1 MTILA
6 AIVKAGTMEK
16 LMDPVTSDSEL
27 EEGEI
32 ANDEIEIISEIIHR
46 PPIKPQMLNSGK
58 SVLETNLVSSRKPDS
73 FTETRLHS
81 SKHAGS
87 GTNSGG
93 NNGKIELKPIGGLKP
108 TQRSSREKSSVPS
121 KRKSPPNTLKRLGQ
135 SRSRLDSNSSSRNRF
150 SGSRS
155 NRERV
160 PSNQVRKEEKPG
172 NSVTIGSEDS
182 KDKRWKQSFEL
193 ITPGSVE
200 SMEED
205 SGSDDDEEIKLR
217 IEALNSV
224 VANAKP
230 KENLNSDVTI
240 PQINSMSELVISS
253 GIQEGE
259 EGDEEDEDED
269 EELLRAQ
276 LLIEVARKQ
285 TKDLE
290 VQMQP
295 EQKDKRVDEPPLLNP
310 VIERRNPPTK
320 APLKPIHIPKADRLV
335 IDLRNDS
342 SDSSDDEEYNM
353 ENSIS
358 ALLKTVR
365 KTVEEKNAAIPHAL
379 SHLPRN
385 QQEEYQRLKQEIRRR
400 ENELLK
406 QGAPKVP
413 TCVPPQLDNISKG
426 DSSVSIQH
434 SAPQESRV
442 GSTATGSEKPILVPS
457 KTDPAQSAGKDL
469 SISSPK
475 PCTKLTTSRR
485 QSPTIPPPTI
495 PFGTNAKENERSVE
509 NNKKLGETL
518 AAKPHATSTPRASDG
533 PKTKSPLKSNESSSP
548 KLIALKQQL
557 LHKKRDLAMTK
568 ETLKNQLGLVDKNR
582 LLWLNSSQEVNRLRA
597 LLQTAEETER
607 QLRTQLT
614 NSQLQTQRLKT
625 KMQSIERQ
633 VTVLNSGI
641 GTHRTR
647 RVSAKFRPKL
657 TTQPGLNSSAANF
670 ILPPLTP
677 LRVKPRV
684 FAKALAKTN
693 HLTYRKPTEAAIDS
707 AVSIKGAVQTKTK
720 QSFPNVLEGSKILH
734 DEHWLYG
741 TLGDDWSHPN
751 NISSYPIWSPHGHA
765 SRFLN
770 EEFRLDSSLV
780 VCRFQLDSTCCQMV
794 PCPFQHLPQ
803 TDARRQEKSSP
814 VVSKNT
820 ARLATLA
827 LLQLTF

>member
-6 AIVKAGTMEK
+6 AIVKAGMMEK
-16 LMDPVTSDSEL
+16 LTDPVTSDSEL

-32 ANDEIEIISEIIHR
+32 ANDDIEIISEFIRH
-46 PPIKPQMLNSGK
+46 PPIKSQMLNSRK
-58 SVLETNLVSSRKPDS
+58 SVLETNVVSSRKPDS
-73 FTETRLHS
+73 FTENRLHS
-81 SKHAGS
+81 TKHPGS
-87 GTNSGG
+87 GINSGG
-93 NNGKIELKPIGGLKP
+93 NSGKMELKHVGGLKP
-108 TQRSSREKSSVPS
+108 AQRSSRGKSSVSS
-121 KRKSPPNTLKRLGQ
+121 KRKSPPRMLKRLGQ
-135 SRSRLDSNSSSRNRF
+135 SRSRMDSNSSSRNRF

-155 NRERV
+155 NREKV
-160 PSNQVRKEEKPG
+160 PSNQARKEEKPG
-172 NSVTIGSEDS
+172 NSVTIGSEES

-205 SGSDDDEEIKLR
+205 SGSDVDEEIKLR

-224 VANAKP
+224 VVNAKP
-230 KENLNSDVTI
+230 KEISNSDVTL
-240 PQINSMSELVISS
+240 PQTNSMPEPLISS
-253 GIQEGE
+253 GIQEEEE
-259 EGDEEDEDED
+259 EGDDED

-295 EQKDKRVDEPPLLNP
+295 EQKDKKVDEPLMLNP
-310 VIERRNPPTK
+310 VIERRNLPTK
-320 APLKPIHIPKADRLV
+320 VPLKPIHIPKADRLV

-342 SDSSDDEEYNM
+342 SDSSDEEEYNV
-353 ENSIS
+353 ESSIA
-358 ALLKTVR
+358 ALLRTAR
-365 KTVEEKNAAIPHAL
+365 QTVEERNAAIPHAL

-385 QQEEYQRLKQEIRRR
+385 QQEEYQRLKQEILRR
-400 ENELLK
+400 ENQLLK
-406 QGAPKVP
+406 QGASKVP
-413 TCVPPQLDNISKG
+413 TLVLPQLDNIPKG
-426 DSSVSIQH
+426 DLSASVQQP
-434 SAPQESRV
+434 ATQESRV
-442 GSTATGSEKPILVPS
+442 VSRTTTYEKPILVSS
-457 KTDPAQSAGKDL
+457 KIDLVHSAGKDR
-469 SISSPK
+469 SAASPK
-475 PCTKLTTSRR
+475 PSVELTTSRR
-485 QSPTIPPPTI
+485 QAPIIPPPTV
-495 PFGTNAKENERSVE
+495 PFGANAKENELNVE

-518 AAKPHATSTPRASDG
+518 AAKSHATVSTPRASDG
-533 PKTKSPLKSNESSSP
+533 PKIKSPLKSNESSSP

-582 LLWLNSSQEVNRLRA
+582 LLWLNSSQEVSRLRA

-647 RVSAKFRPKL
+647 RMSAKFRPKL
-657 TTQPGLNSSAANF
+657 TTQPGLNSSTTNF

-693 HLTYRKPTEAAIDS
+693 HLTYRKPAEAAIDS
-707 AVSIKGAVQTKTK
+707 AMSIKGAAQTKTK
-720 QSFPNVLEGSKILH
+720 QTFPNVLEGNKILH

-751 NISSYPIWSPHGHA
+751 NVSSYPIWSPHGHA
-765 SRFLN
+765 SRFL
-770 EEFRLDSSLV
+770 
-780 VCRFQLDSTCCQMV
+780 
-794 PCPFQHLPQ
+794 
-803 TDARRQEKSSP
+803 
-814 VVSKNT
+814 
-820 ARLATLA
+820 
-827 LLQLTF
+827 